1 MMPTGKLAQVKDCV
15 RKEGNSPLY
24 DLRINFKK
32 PLKRGKKKTKL
43 SKLIK
48 YKYFKNNETTSL
60 IYVTSDKSFVLIS
73 YIMSRN
79 D

>member
-1 MMPTGKLAQVKDCV
+1 MPTGKLACV
-15 RKEGNSPLY
+15 RKDGNSPVF

-32 PLKRGKKKTKL
+32 TLRRKKKSRL

-60 IYVTSDKSFVLIS
+60 IYATGDKSFVLIS
-73 YIMSRN
+73 YITGRN

>member
-1 MMPTGKLAQVKDCV
+1 MPTGKLAQVKACV
-15 RKEGNSPLY
+15 RKEGNSPVF

-32 PLKRGKKKTKL
+32 PLRRKKKSRL

-48 YKYFKNNETTSL
+48 CKYFKNNETSSL
-60 IYVTSDKSFVLIS
+60 IYVTGDKSFVLIS
-73 YIMSRN
+73 YITGRN

>member
-1 MMPTGKLAQVKDCV
+1 MPTGKLACV
-15 RKEGNSPLY
+15 RKEGNSPVF

-32 PLKRGKKKTKL
+32 SLRRKKKSRL

-60 IYVTSDKSFVLIS
+60 IYATGDKSFVLIS
-73 YIMSRN
+73 YVTGRN

>member
-1 MMPTGKLAQVKDCV
+1 MPTGKLAQVKDCV
-15 RKEGNSPLY
+15 RKEGNSPVY
-24 DLRINFKK
+24 DLGINFKK
-32 PLKRGKKKTKL
+32 SLKRKKKSRL

-60 IYVTSDKSFVLIS
+60 IYVTGDKSFVLIS
-73 YIMSRN
+73 YITGRN

>member
-32 PLKRGKKKTKL
+32 PLKRGKKK
-43 SKLIK
+43 
-48 YKYFKNNETTSL
+48 
-60 IYVTSDKSFVLIS
+60 DKIVKIDQ
-73 YIMSRN
+73 I
-79 D
+79 